1 MFGAMILGQTAVLSA
16 DYTKAKIAAM
26 NIFKLIDRKPVK
38 MYNDEDN
45 SVLIQKDQSVKS
57 RGDISFRGVHF
68 SYPSRPNLTILN
80 GLSFSA
86 QQGETVALVG
96 SSGCGKSTTI
106 KLLERFYD
114 SSKGKVVSRAG
125 NFFLSNFNK

>member
-45 SVLIQKDQSVKS
+45 SALIQKVQPVKS
-57 RGDISFRGVHF
+57 SGDISFRGVHF
-68 SYPSRPNLTILN
+68 SYPSRPNLTILK

-86 QQGETVALVG
+86 RQGETVALVG

-114 SSKGKVVSRAG
+114 ISGGKVVS
-125 NFFLSNFNK
+125 